1 MLDLDE
7 LGSMTGFAQLARRL
21 MGRADADRS
30 GQLTMEEWVALTL
43 TLTLPLPLTLT
54 LTRPAQH
61 GGGGGPTPNPNPTPN
76 PISNQVEAAEAA
88 VLRAMSERAAAEQP

>member
-21 MGRADADRS
+21 MGKADADRS

-43 TLTLPLPLTLT
+43 TLTLTLTLPLT
-54 LTRPAQH
+54 RSSGAAGMACAPPAS
-61 GGGGGPTPNPNPTPN
+61 PRRAC
-76 PISNQVEAAEAA
+76 AATW
-88 VLRAMSERAAAEQP
+88 

>member
-30 GQLTMEEWVALTL
+30 GQLAMEEWVALSL
-43 TLTLPLPLTLT
+43 SLTLPLPLP
-54 LTRPAQH
+54 LTRSAHH
-61 GGGGGPTPNPNPTPN
+61 GGVGGLHRVQGRAGEQVRVRVR
-76 PISNQVEAAEAA
+76 IS
-88 VLRAMSERAAAEQP
+88 

>member
-30 GQLTMEEWVALTL
+30 GQRAMEEGVA
-43 TLTLPLPLTLT
+43 LTLPLPLTLT
-54 LTRPAQH
+54 LPLPLTRSAQH
-61 GGGGGPTPNPNPTPN
+61 GGVGRIHRVQGRAGA
-76 PISNQVEAAEAA
+76 QVRGEG
-88 VLRAMSERAAAEQP
+88 

>member
-30 GQLTMEEWVALTL
+30 GQLTMEEWVALPLTLTL
-43 TLTLPLPLTLT
+43 TLTLPLPLT
-54 LTRPAQH
+54 RSA
-61 GGGGGPTPNPNPTPN
+61 
-76 PISNQVEAAEAA
+76 
-88 VLRAMSERAAAEQP
+88 